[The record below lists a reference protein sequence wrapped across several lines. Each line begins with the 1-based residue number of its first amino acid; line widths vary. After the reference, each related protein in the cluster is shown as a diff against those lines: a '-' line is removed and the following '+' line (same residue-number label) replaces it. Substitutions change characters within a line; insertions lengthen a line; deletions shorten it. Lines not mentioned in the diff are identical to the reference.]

1 VRAGRRDVPPPEL
14 GHVAPGWTADLAYQ
28 LLPSV
33 TTWRLTAPDGAVR
46 FAKVDRAGRFP
57 TLEAEADRMRWAGPY
72 LPVPTVVSVEHIGT
86 TTILLTEALAGRD
99 ATDPCWQED
108 LPALVHALGHGLR
121 AFHDAVE
128 PARCPFRF
136 DLERALD
143 HVRRRV
149 ADDDYDPEGFHEE
162 HRHLSPQSA
171 LARLEA
177 DRSWSEDLVVCHGDY
192 CPPNVLLDA
201 GVVTGYLD
209 LGELGVADRWSD
221 IAVGGWSTGWNFGGE
236 LEPLFYESYGV
247 EPDRDRIRFYRLLY
261 DLVS

>member
-1 VRAGRRDVPPPEL
+1 MRAGRLDVPPPEL
-14 GHVAPGWTADLAYQ
+14 GRVAPGWSADLAYQ
-28 LLPSV
+28 LVPSV
-33 TTWRLTAPDGAVR
+33 TTWRLTAPDGRVR
-46 FAKVDRAGRFP
+46 FAKVDRAGHFP
-57 TLEAEADRMRWAGPY
+57 TLEAEAERMRWARPF
-72 LPVPTVVSVEHIGT
+72 LPVPTVVSIKRIGAT
-86 TTILLTEALAGRD
+86 SILLTEALPGRD
-99 ATDPCWQED
+99 ATDPCWHGD
-108 LPALVHALGHGLR
+108 LPALVRALGRGLR
-121 AFHDAVE
+121 SFHDAVE

-149 ADDDYDPEGFHEE
+149 AEGDIDPAGFHEE
-162 HRHLSPQSA
+162 HRDLSPSSA

-177 DRSWSEDLVVCHGDY
+177 SRSWPEDLVVCHGDY

-201 GVVTGYLD
+201 GLVTGYLD

-221 IAVGGWSTGWNFGGE
+221 IAVGGWSTDWNFGAE

-247 EPDRDRIRFYRLLY
+247 DPDRDRIRFYRLLY